1 MKIQQAFTAVALS
14 GATLLAMACAPANP
28 QVGAPLETFE
38 TDAQQA
44 PVSTKV
50 VFKPQVDILF
60 VIDNSDSMA
69 KHQDTLKRNIDRFV
83 ESFERNKKI
92 DFHIGVTSIYDSTRY
107 GKTINGKYIAIPHA
121 LGALYPLKDGSVA
134 PQAVAGQPPAMAAAL
149 SANFV
154 TRVPGYNKIL
164 GETLK
169 IGTIARGTN
178 KIDLGGPE
186 VEELFTPV
194 AAAINGQNVGFIRPE
209 AHLAIILISDAD
221 DVSNISPSKLKQ
233 ILVSSKNN
241 DPSMISTFAVM
252 PLGDCVRDA
261 GFKNKP
267 INAVPDFLRM
277 TDGKAYNLCDPKYGD
292 KLAEAG
298 RLIEQSTSQKV
309 RIDLDGIP
317 QDGTLKVRIAATG
330 QEVPFRYDSHEY
342 TVTIS
347 SDVMENQAADAQ
359 VEVSYTP
366 IAISRIGTGRVKN
379 STPE

>member
-1 MKIQQAFTAVALS
+1 MKIQNALTAVALS
-14 GATLLAMACAPANP
+14 SATLLAMACAPANP

-44 PVSTKV
+44 PVSTRV
-50 VFKPQVDILF
+50 AFKPEVDILF

-92 DFHIGVTSIYDSTRY
+92 DFHIGVTSIYDSSRY
-107 GKTINGKYIAIPHA
+107 GKTTKFGFFVPIPHA
-121 LGALYPLKDGSVA
+121 LGALYPLKDGSAA
-134 PQAVAGQPPAMAAAL
+134 PQAVVGQPAPLAP
-149 SANFV
+149 NFV

-169 IGTIARGTN
+169 IGTIPRGTDL
-178 KIDLGGPE
+178 KDLGGPE

-209 AHLAIILISDAD
+209 AHLAVILISDAD
-221 DVSNISPSKLKQ
+221 DISNVSPSKLKQ
-233 ILVSSKNN
+233 LLVSSKNN
-241 DPSMISTFAVM
+241 DPTMISTFAVM
-252 PLGDCVRDA
+252 PMGNCERDA

-267 INAVPDFLRM
+267 IVAVPEFLRM
-277 TDGKAYNLCDPKYGD
+277 TNGQAYNLCDPKYGD

-298 RLIEQSTSQKV
+298 RLIEQATSQKI

-330 QEVPFRYDSHEY
+330 QDVPFLYDSHDY

-347 SDVMENQAADAQ
+347 SEVMENQAADAQ
-359 VEVSYTP
+359 VEVTYTP
-366 IAISRIGTGRVKN
+366 IAVGRIGTGRVKN
-379 STPE
+379 STPGTN